1 MYSSVKEVKKCRRL
15 AYMQMHAHTMPF
27 NVTALSRY
35 AFTTIT
41 VDKAKRDTVFLLQ
54 LCGAVSMQ
62 FGYTKGCIQKSK
74 RYSYELKINQKYF
87 CVFSF

>member
-41 VDKAKRDTVFLLQ
+41 VDKAKRDTVFLFQ
-54 LCGAVSMQ
+54 LCGAVRMQ
-62 FGYTKGCIQKSK
+62 FGNTKGCIQKSK
-74 RYSYELKINQKYF
+74 RYSYEVKIKQKYF